1 MDKRSEAPP
10 QADARPQERAGYTPL
25 MLAAGIA
32 AAAGLWGVLT
42 LLAVALIVALA
53 ASPGSAWPE
62 ASVAGG
68 IGIGAAILSFGAFVL
83 GLMLRPAS
91 RRRPAHAEIVPAS
104 DRPAVCDMHHR
115 FEAALDNMSQGLCM
129 YDRNNV
135 LQVVNRRFCELY
147 RIDPARIRIGIT
159 FRDVIAASI
168 ASGNHTGTDVD
179 GLVGRRLAFVS
190 RRTRATSFQ
199 ELADGRVIAIS
210 HEPLVDGGWVVT
222 YEDITERRRAEA
234 QITHMARHDALT
246 GLPNRAHFRER
257 IDTAADSGVPFAVLS
272 IDLDDFRAV
281 NETHGSQAG
290 DAVLREATARLL
302 ATAPEGS
309 IVGRLGGD
317 EFAVIQWPVA
327 GPDAASCL
335 AEEINAALSSPI
347 VAEGAE
353 LAISAS
359 IGIAVAPSDG
369 DRADSLLTHA
379 DLARDIA
386 RRDARGS
393 FRFFEPGMDARQQKR
408 RLLEADLRQALG
420 HDEFLLHYQPL
431 VAVPSGTVTGFEA
444 LLRWRHPRRGLVSP
458 AEFIPLA
465 EQLDIIGPIGA
476 WVLAE
481 ACEEAKRFPEG
492 TRVAVNVSPL
502 QFRRTGLVEAVAEAL
517 DRSGLDPARLEL
529 EITESVVLD
538 DSDLTRETLHRL
550 KGLGI
555 RIALDDFGTGYSS
568 LTTLRSFPIDKIKID
583 QSFTRDLGIS
593 PDARSIVNAIA
604 SLGRALDMSTTAE
617 GVETEEQL
625 ECLIAEGCVE
635 AQGYLFS
642 RPRPAEEIPMLLRSL
657 EAKNAARKAR
667 MATACSAL
675 VPAQADAAA

>member
-1 MDKRSEAPP
+1 P
-10 QADARPQERAGYTPL
+10 
-25 MLAAGIA
+25 A
-32 AAAGLWGVLT
+32 AAVVVAVGLWGALT
-42 LLAVALIVALA
+42 ALAAALIVAPEALA
-53 ASPGSAWPE
+53 AQAGDAGALPVGAI
-62 ASVAGG
+62 SV
-68 IGIGAAILSFGAFVL
+68 GAALVTLGAFAL
-83 GLMLRPAS
+83 GLLVRPPSGSTAAEAADETPRPMAGTS
-91 RRRPAHAEIVPAS
+91 ETHRRFA
-104 DRPAVCDMHHR
+104 
-115 FEAALDNMSQGLCM
+115 AALDNMSQGLCM
-129 YDRNNV
+129 YDRHNM
-135 LQVVNRRFCELY
+135 LQLVNRRFCEIY
-147 RIDPARIRIGIT
+147 RIDPARIRPGIS

-168 ASGNHTGTDVD
+168 ASGNHTATDVD

-190 RRTRATSFQ
+190 RRVRATSFQ

-210 HEPLVDGGWVVT
+210 HEPLGDGGWVVT

-234 QITHMARHDALT
+234 QITHMARHDGLT
-246 GLPNRAHFRER
+246 GLPNRTHFRER
-257 IDTAADSGVPFAVLS
+257 IEAAADAGVPFAVLTV
-272 IDLDDFRAV
+272 DLDDFRAI
-281 NETHGSQAG
+281 NEAHGSQAG
-290 DAVLREATARLL
+290 DAVLRETAARLI

-335 AEEINAALSSPI
+335 AEQLIGALSAPI
-347 VAEGAE
+347 DAGGVT
-353 LAISAS
+353 LAVGAS
-359 IGIAVAPSDG
+359 IGIAVAPGDG
-369 DRADSLLTHA
+369 DCADSLLAHA
-379 DLARDIA
+379 DLARDLA

-408 RLLEADLRQALG
+408 RLLEADLRHALG
-420 HDEFLLHYQPL
+420 RGEFALHYQPL
-431 VAVPSGTVTGFEA
+431 VAVPDGTVTGLEA

-465 EQLDIIGPIGA
+465 EQLDLIGPIGA
-476 WVLAE
+476 WVLGE
-481 ACEEAKRFPEG
+481 ACREAMRFPP
-492 TRVAVNVSPL
+492 TIRVAVNVSPV
-502 QFRRTGLVEAVAEAL
+502 QFRRPGLVESVADAL
-517 DRSGLDPARLEL
+517 ERSGLAPQRLEL

-550 KGLGI
+550 KALGV

-604 SLGRALDMSTTAE
+604 SLGRALEMSTTAE

-625 ECLIAEGCVE
+625 ACLAAEGCAE

-642 RPRPAEEIPMLLRSL
+642 RPRPAEEIPALLRTL
-657 EAKNAARKAR
+657 EAKNAARAQR
-667 MATACSAL
+667 LAGSACDILIPVGATAA
-675 VPAQADAAA
+675 